1 MRAMDSLH
9 REVSARVFRETLGEA
24 RKASLRIANAT
35 TPEVIVAS
43 RPGAFYLSVDGR
55 SGFAVTFKGE
65 LHGVFSLVKGRGDT
79 LVRDAVF
86 FGATHL
92 DCFDGY
98 LPTLYAK
105 HGFHETRREPNW
117 VEGQPDVVYMSL

>member
-1 MRAMDSLH
+1 MRAMDSMH
-9 REVSARVFRETLGEA
+9 REVSACVFRETLGEA

-55 SGFAVTFKGE
+55 SGFAVTEHGE
-65 LHGVFSLVKGRGDT
+65 LCGVFSTVRGRGDT
-79 LVRDAVF
+79 LVKDAIF

-98 LPTLYAK
+98 LPGLYAR
-105 HGFHETRREPNW
+105 HGFRETKRVPNW
-117 VEGQPDVVYMSL
+117 TAGQPDVVWMSL